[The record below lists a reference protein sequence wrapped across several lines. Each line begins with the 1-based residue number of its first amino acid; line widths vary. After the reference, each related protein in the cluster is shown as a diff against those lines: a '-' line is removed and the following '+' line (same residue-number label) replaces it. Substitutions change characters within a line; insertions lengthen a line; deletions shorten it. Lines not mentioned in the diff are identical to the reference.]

1 MDLKRE
7 NTPEKSRASWK
18 LIMAGGCLGI
28 VVGAAALLAGLLI
41 AYGFYQQKA
50 VKKMAEVK
58 ELKPVHLR
66 ADYGWTAKGVD
77 GTTLSLESL
86 KGKPVFLH
94 LWRPGCV
101 SCVAEIPGI
110 NALYNTFAEKGM
122 QFVSIALESG
132 KDLNADL
139 QVNGVEFP
147 VYTVEGNKLPAAFPA
162 TATPTT
168 YIIDKAGFIVYSETG
183 AVDWNSE
190 DGRAFLESLCAQ

>member
-1 MDLKRE
+1 MDP
-7 NTPEKSRASWK
+7 TPDTPAIKPRSSWK
-18 LIMAGGCLGI
+18 LIMAGGCFGVL
-28 VVGAAALLAGLLI
+28 VGAIALLAGLLI

-58 ELKPVHLR
+58 ELKPVQLR

-86 KGKPVFLH
+86 KGKPIFLH

-110 NALYNTFAEKGM
+110 NALYNAFAEKGM

-132 KDLNADL
+132 KDLNSDL
-139 QVNGVEFP
+139 QVNAVEFP
-147 VYTVEGNKLPAAFPA
+147 VYTVEDNKLPAVYSAA
-162 TATPTT
+162 ATPTT
-168 YIIDKAGFIVYSETG
+168 YIIDKAGFIVYSKTG

-190 DGRAFLESLCAQ
+190 DGRAFLESLCAE